1 MAVSCAPHSRI
12 VKGTNMN
19 KLILSLGFAML
30 VSTSSMAVAAEQ
42 TIKLSVPDMTCVSC
56 PYIVKKAISAVD
68 GVKTVDA
75 TMEDRSATVTFEDSV
90 TSIEAIQQAT
100 ANIGYPSTPFEKKS

>member
-1 MAVSCAPHSRI
+1 
-12 VKGTNMN
+12 MN
-19 KLILSLGFAML
+19 KLIPSVVLAIL

-56 PYIVKKAISAVD
+56 PYMVKQAISAVD
-68 GVKTVDA
+68 GIKAVEA
-75 TMEDRSATVTFEDSV
+75 TMEDRSATVTFEDTL

-100 ANIGYPSTPFEKKS
+100 ANIGYPSTLFETKSGS